1 MLDEAVREATKK
13 DYDNLMV
20 AINGLEIQ
28 LWISSI
34 AILVLFGAVVYFLK
48 SDREWLR
55 GVIDRHDKQLQAHEN
70 RWSHLDGKGDVTA
83 AVASAITGMGDTIA
97 EAINTSHG
105 KKK

>member
-1 MLDEAVREATKK
+1 MLDEAVREATRK

-28 LWISSI
+28 LWVSSI
-34 AILVLFGAVVYFLK
+34 AIIVLFAVVVYFLK

-55 GVIDRHDKQLQAHEN
+55 GVIDRHDKQLQLHEN
-70 RWSHLDGKGDVTA
+70 RWSHLDGKGDLSE
-83 AVASAITGMGDTIA
+83 AVAGAITGMGDSVA
-97 EAINTSHG
+97 AAIRDSHN